1 MLEDLFKDDDN
12 RKVIRM
18 KQKDI
23 SETESSDV
31 ARGQMDEERSE
42 ECLEWEGYD
51 FINNNNLKKNNNTLW
66 DKVRV

>member
-23 SETESSDV
+23 SETESSDI

-51 FINNNNLKKNNNTLW
+51 FINNNNLKKHTLG
-66 DKVRV
+66 